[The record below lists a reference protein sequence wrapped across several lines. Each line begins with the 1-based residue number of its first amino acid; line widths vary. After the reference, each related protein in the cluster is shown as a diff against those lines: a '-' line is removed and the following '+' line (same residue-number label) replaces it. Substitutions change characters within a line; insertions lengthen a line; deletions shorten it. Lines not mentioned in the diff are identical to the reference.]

1 MNSLAMLLFWVL
13 IQLMQGKKSKKELQ
27 QRFSSDVTI
36 LGAHTVDARKKAKEG
51 AVVALFEWRYCFGCS
66 YSWCEEKS

>member
-1 MNSLAMLLFWVL
+1 MLLFWVL

-27 QRFSSDVTI
+27 QRCFSDFTI

-51 AVVALFEWRYCFGCS
+51 AVAALL
-66 YSWCEEKS
+66 

>member
-27 QRFSSDVTI
+27 QRFSSDVTV

-51 AVVALFEWRYCFGCS
+51 AVAALL
-66 YSWCEEKS
+66 